1 MFIILFV
8 SEFLVIGK
16 GTVDVEKRGD
26 LEFLIISGVPMYF
39 ATILNMFEG
48 NAIVDTDPV
57 SRAVSTYLL

>member
-1 MFIILFV
+1 MILFA

-48 NAIVDTDPV
+48 NAMILNLYAEADKPQHF
-57 SRAVSTYLL
+57 